1 MKEFKWRKNMEN
13 VPPFHLGNTCEIWHG
28 ICGTNIKKKKQKLKS
43 KSSPNQEEHN
53 IGSS

>member
-13 VPPFHLGNTCEIWHG
+13 VPSSQLGNTYGIWHG
-28 ICGTNIKKKKQKLKS
+28 ICGTNIKKQQLKS
-43 KSSPNQEEHN
+43 KSSPNQEEHC